1 MYKKD
6 YKAINEA
13 FIDERTCG
21 HNLCDFDDEYHDLGQ
36 IAELIGIEMIYND
49 EEDYFEFKNTQDEKR
64 CREALEY
71 YYSLH

>member
-6 YKAINEA
+6 YEITDETV
-13 FIDERTCG
+13 IDECEYG
-21 HNLCDFDDEYHDLGQ
+21 QILCDFDDEYRDLRQ
-36 IAELIGIEMIYND
+36 IAELIGIEMNYND
-49 EEDYFEFKNTQDEKR
+49 EEECFKFKNTNDEKR